1 MSDDDRH
8 PIELRAIQLSDGMK
22 QFSAESQFADKLSNV
37 LINEAYDSLQSRN
50 STKSSAKKGR
60 RVRLAIDMDNN
71 TGETPIQ
78 SAAITKI
85 TKSDSGYGSVR
96 SRVEAAGASEG
107 RANVA
112 YVPGDDEEWREIQ
125 RVSNIALEARVSMAT
140 YIR

>member
-1 MSDDDRH
+1 
-8 PIELRAIQLSDGMK
+8 
-22 QFSAESQFADKLSNV
+22 V

-60 RVRLAIDMDNN
+60 RVRLAIDMDNSAN
-71 TGETPIQ
+71 GETPIQ

-85 TKSDSGYGSVR
+85 AKSDSGYGSVR
-96 SRVEAAGASEG
+96 SRVEGAGASEG

-125 RVSNIALEARVSMAT
+125 RVSNIALEARDDQPVTSL
-140 YIR
+140 